1 MKVKKVKNNQ
11 KFADLINDRTFL
23 EKIVGLNTI
32 EEVQSEF
39 NKRNVDISIEELET
53 FKKLILEI
61 TDFDEELTEEELEK
75 AYGGSLS
82 TIFLAGTSGI
92 IIGMIIQPILQA
104 LNVRLA
110 FGKWLHY

>member
-1 MKVKKVKNNQ
+1 MKVNKVKNNQ